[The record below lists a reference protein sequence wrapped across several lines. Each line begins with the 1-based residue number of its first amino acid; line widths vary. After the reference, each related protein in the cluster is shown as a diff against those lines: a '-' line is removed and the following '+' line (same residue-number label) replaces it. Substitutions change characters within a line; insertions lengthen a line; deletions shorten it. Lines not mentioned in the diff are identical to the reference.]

1 MLTYGIDQSLNERRA
16 IDSLLNQLRVLI
28 GNLNICVIAVS
39 HLNMKGE
46 EHHEEGGRVTLEHF
60 RGSGSIKQLADVV
73 IGLERNTQANNLDA
87 RFQTKVRIL
96 KDRLYG
102 NTGVC
107 SIIDGR
113 SGVLQETQS
122 FMLNQFE
129 DETEETEEEKDT
141 TTFEEDF

>member
-1 MLTYGIDQSLNERRA
+1 M
-16 IDSLLNQLRVLI
+16 
-28 GNLNICVIAVS
+28 
-39 HLNMKGE
+39 
-46 EHHEEGGRVTLEHF
+46 
-60 RGSGSIKQLADVV
+60 V

-129 DETEETEEEKDT
+129 DETKRRILRVPLLRKIFKEAKSCY
-141 TTFEEDF
+141 FGCL